1 MRAVVSAGVTAGA
14 TVVAGVKTIEVVKAV
29 VGAENVAT
37 DADVLVAEVIVGTTR
52 GLIIFYWLSRLLFS

>member
-1 MRAVVSAGVTAGA
+1 MRAVVGAGVTAGA

-37 DADVLVAEVIVGTTR
+37 EADVLVAEVIVGMTR
-52 GLIIFYWLSRLLFS
+52 GLIIFRWLSRLLFS